1 MNINVPTNI
10 HEGAGVPNVIERAKK
25 LYESYRRCQNEA
37 QFIHENGDTPE
48 MHSMYSF
55 IGLNETMSDA
65 SKQFHFENGM
75 GIPGF
80 GLKSNSKYT
89 LSGISKTSANV
100 EEFVKT
106 VDNEICKKFLLFSM
120 SDKDKE
126 KLKEAYNAAMQS
138 RLD

>member
-1 MNINVPTNI
+1 MNIVTNNM
-10 HEGAGVPNVIERAKK
+10 HEGTTTPNVVERAKK
-25 LYESYRRCQNEA
+25 LYESYRRCHTEE

-55 IGLNETMSDA
+55 IGLNEAMSDV

-75 GIPGF
+75 GIPGL

-100 EEFVKT
+100 EEFIKT
-106 VDNEICKKFLLFSM
+106 VDSDICQKFLMFSM
-120 SDKDKE
+120 TDTDKKN
-126 KLKEAYNAAMQS
+126 LAEAYKAAMS
-138 RLD
+138 ERLA